1 MMMGIGRDR
10 KLALA
15 AIVLGLL
22 AALITGA
29 CTGGGSGDGEPPEG
43 ISVIVTSPRET
54 TPAERSTPS
63 PTPTPTP
70 SPTPLRVCGPNPDPA
85 DPKQLQV
92 IEPSPDA
99 RVKIP
104 FHVRGW
110 GSTIGKD
117 NIGVALAIVDA
128 RQQVLQVLDLPPQP
142 RTYRVVPP
150 GLEITEFT
158 RPFAADVVLD
168 PVREPTP
175 ICLWVYQETTEDGTP
190 KDVVQVQVVVMP

>member
-1 MMMGIGRDR
+1 MGRSAH
-10 KLALA
+10 LTLA
-15 AIVLGLL
+15 AATAAVLVGLVT
-22 AALITGA
+22 AA
-29 CTGGGSGDGEPPEG
+29 CTNGGSRDGPPPEG
-43 ISVIVTSPRET
+43 ITVIVTSPRET
-54 TPAERSTPS
+54 PAERATPS
-63 PTPTPTP
+63 PSPTPTP

-85 DPKQLQV
+85 DPKHLQV
-92 IEPSPDA
+92 LEPSPDA

-158 RPFAADVVLD
+158 RPFAADVVLE

-175 ICLWVYQETTEDGTP
+175 ICLWVYQETSEDGTP